1 MPKGQYPRKADVPIN
16 NDDLTAMLDM
26 GLNVIRSGRAGAK
39 YENSEAG
46 LESFKQQTEAYFEWI
61 MQTNADAQDRGQAIG
76 VIPTVEGWAT
86 FLGLTRKTIIR
97 YSSERSEAW
106 FDYITF
112 IKNQIVHIKTV
123 LAEKGQIN
131 SLVYFFDCANNGDSY
146 VQANA
151 VRIEVERPKED
162 KLTRQQM
169 LAGLDALPPKET
181 ARITAAVDNGNDFE
195 A

>member
-1 MPKGQYPRKADVPIN
+1 MPKGQYSRKADMPIS

-46 LESFKQQTEAYFEWI
+46 LESFKERTIAYFEWI
-61 MQTNADAQDRGQAIG
+61 RDRGADAQERGQAIG

-86 FLGLTRKTIIR
+86 FLGVTRKTILK

-112 IKNQIVHIKTV
+112 IKNQIIHIKTV

-151 VRIEVERPKED
+151 VKIEVEKPKESG
-162 KLTRQQM
+162 LTREQM
-169 LAGLDALPPKET
+169 LAGLDALPSKRT
-181 ARITAAVDNGNDFE
+181 ARITAAVDTDNDF
-195 A
+195 